1 LTSSPSDVR
10 KGSQRPRIE
19 SYPLYS
25 TSAGDD
31 AVDLAALA
39 GLVLDPWQEHVLRH
53 SLGEKLNGKWS
64 AFRVALV
71 VPRQNGKNALLE
83 ARELA
88 GLFLFGEKRIIHTAH
103 EVKTAR
109 ESMQSLMNRLK
120 QSDELMSYVAGFD
133 GDFDKDISGMKTGN
147 DPSITL
153 KNGNKLSYAA
163 RSKGS
168 GRGFTGDL
176 IVMDEA
182 YALRADEM
190 AAMVPT
196 MAARSM
202 VGNPQLWFTSSAGMP
217 ESDLLNAVRGEGIA
231 RSSNRLAYFEWSADD
246 DADINDVNAWYE
258 ANPGLGVRISE
269 QYVLDELETMLSD
282 PNEGEE
288 KFLRERLGVWAKLG
302 PESAFPK
309 GLWAKRGDGTA
320 AIESDL
326 VVAVDIRTG
335 LNAAAAIVLAGST
348 AEDYAV
354 ADLVFQETGAG
365 AEESSVFAEAMAFLE
380 RRGLDAVA
388 IDGTSENAS
397 LISLFE
403 NADVKVTKLN
413 TRDMANAA
421 VGVTDSLMTDRLRH
435 RNQNDLNAA
444 VKVAGKRKYG
454 TDTGLYLWSQDRSSG
469 DITALRAWTVAAWVH
484 RTTHDSDYDVM
495 DSFF

>member
-1 LTSSPSDVR
+1 MTSSPNDVR

-31 AVDLAALA
+31 AIDLAALA
-39 GLVLDPWQEHVLRH
+39 GLVLDPWQEYVLRH
-53 SLGEKLNGKWS
+53 SLGEKPNGKWS

-120 QSDELMSYVAGFD
+120 QSDELMQHVAGFD

-153 KNGNKLSYAA
+153 RNGNKLSYAA

-176 IVMDEA
+176 IIMDEA

-217 ESDLLNAVRGEGIA
+217 ESDLLNAIRGEGKA
-231 RSSNRLAYFEWSADD
+231 RSSTRLAYFEWSADD
-246 DADINDVNAWYE
+246 DADINDVDAWYE
-258 ANPGLGVRISE
+258 SNPGLGVRISE
-269 QYVLDELETMLSD
+269 QYVLDELETMLAD

-288 KFLRERLGVWAKLG
+288 KFLRERMGVWAKLG
-302 PESAFPK
+302 PETAFPK
-309 GLWAKRGDGTA
+309 GLWAKRGDGSA
-320 AIESDL
+320 AITSDF
-326 VVAVDIRTG
+326 VVSVDIRTG
-335 LNAAAAIVLAGST
+335 LNAAAAIVLAGT
-348 AEDYAV
+348 TDEGYAV
-354 ADLVFQETGAG
+354 GDLVFYETGEGAG
-365 AEESSVFAEAMAFLE
+365 ESSVFEEVCAFLE
-380 RRGLDAVA
+380 RRGLDIVAV
-388 IDGTSENAS
+388 DDTRENES
-397 LISLFE
+397 LIKRFE
-403 NADVKVTKLN
+403 NAGINVTKLK

-421 VGVTDSLMTDRLRH
+421 VGVTDSLMTNGLRH
-435 RNQNDLNAA
+435 RNQADLNKA
-444 VKVAGKRKYG
+444 VNVAGKRKYG
-454 TDTGLYLWSQDRSSG
+454 TDTGLYLWSQDKSSG

-484 RTTHDSDYDVM
+484 RTTFDADYDVM
-495 DSFF
+495 DSFY

>member
-1 LTSSPSDVR
+1 MTSSPSDVR

-19 SYPLYS
+19 SYPLYHS
-25 TSAGDD
+25 SAGDD
-31 AVDLAALA
+31 AIDLAALA
-39 GLVLDPWQEHVLRH
+39 GLILDPWQEYVLRH
-53 SLGEKLNGKWS
+53 SLGEKQSGKWS

-109 ESMQSLMNRLK
+109 ESMTSLMNRLK
-120 QSDELMSYVAGFD
+120 QSDELMSHVAGFE
-133 GDFDKDISGMKTGN
+133 GDFDKDIPGMKTGN

-176 IVMDEA
+176 IILDEA

-217 ESDLLNAVRGEGIA
+217 ESDLLNAVRGEGMA
-231 RSSNRLAYFEWSADD
+231 RSSNRLAYFEWSAAD
-246 DADINDVNAWYE
+246 DADINDVDAWYE
-258 ANPGLGVRISE
+258 SNPGLGVRISE
-269 QYVLDELETMLSD
+269 QYVLDELETMLAD

-288 KFLRERLGVWAKLG
+288 KFFRERMGIWAPLGAEPV
-302 PESAFPK
+302 FPK
-309 GLWAKRGDGTA
+309 GLWARRGDGSA
-320 AIESDL
+320 AIEGGQ

-335 LNAAAAIVLAGST
+335 LNAAAAIVLAGTTS
-348 AEDYAV
+348 DGYAV
-354 ADLVFQETGAG
+354 ADLVFYETGSG
-365 AEESSVFAEAMAFLE
+365 AEESAVFEEAKAFLD
-380 RRGLDAVA
+380 RRGLDTVAVDNYA
-388 IDGTSENAS
+388 ENES
-397 LISLFE
+397 LITRFE
-403 NADVKVTKLN
+403 NAGFSVTKLN

-421 VGVTDSLMTDRLRH
+421 VGVTDSLVNDRLRH
-435 RNQNDLNAA
+435 RDQDDLNKA

-454 TDTGLYLWSQDRSSG
+454 TDTGLYLWSQDRSNG

-484 RTTHDSDYDVM
+484 RITHDSDYDVM